1 MNHSTLK
8 LSGRITNR
16 SHLTSIQTTN
26 VNFLCCSGGN
36 MQYNKQQIR
45 LNYCDGC
52 HSLCLAAKQSNLG
65 DASKHPIS
73 LGPDQFCLLC
83 TLVLGS

>member
-1 MNHSTLK
+1 
-8 LSGRITNR
+8 
-16 SHLTSIQTTN
+16 
-26 VNFLCCSGGN
+26 

-52 HSLCLAAKQSNLG
+52 HSLCLSAKQSNLG